1 VSLGGFGHFG
11 DLPIEVGMNSTDGW
25 LWFIA
30 AMSKI
35 ILDFV
40 EKRKARRGN
49 GEPTS

>member
-1 VSLGGFGHFG
+1 
-11 DLPIEVGMNSTDGW
+11 MNSFDSW
-25 LWFIA
+25 LKFIA

-40 EKRKARRGN
+40 EKRKARRRN